1 MTHDFFD
8 QTQVSALLHGEHQT
22 TLAALADLD
31 RFAGQRTPPTLDEP
45 TRAFLLHL
53 DRVIEEDVTAHFAF
67 EETHIFPRL
76 SEAGAAFM
84 VEMLQAEH
92 DDIRPLAGRVR
103 QAMVVFLE
111 CGGIAPAS
119 WKTFRTDAQSLVAQ
133 ETFHVQKEEMGLLAA
148 ISQILGEAE
157 DATIA
162 AAHPKRKDA

>member
-1 MTHDFFD
+1 MTHDFFG

-31 RFAGQRTPPTLDEP
+31 RFARQRTPPALDAA

-84 VEMLQAEH
+84 VDMLRAEH
-92 DDIRPLAGRVR
+92 DDIRPLAARLR
-103 QAMVVFLE
+103 QTMADFLKSE
-111 CGGIAPAS
+111 AIPSAA
-119 WKTFRTDAQSLVAQ
+119 WKSFRGDAQSLVAQ

-148 ISQILGEAE
+148 ISQILAAEE
-157 DATIA
+157 DAVIA
-162 AAHPKRKDA
+162 AAHPKRKDT